1 MFDRVLNT
9 PLKSEVFP
17 LCLSGNFLKKALS
30 IFLETF
36 SCTYVKVYLNIM
48 QSHIK
53 VTIYSLNPFPA
64 GNFKKFRYSKKT
76 NIEITK
82 SKIFTRFSFITK
94 LCSQEWTWLC
104 NKVETRKDFR
114 FCYFWLYFVYQN
126 FQNGYFRIILLT
138 IYSLIN
144 IFL

>member
-1 MFDRVLNT
+1 MFDRVLNR

-17 LCLSGNFLKKALS
+17 LCLSGNFFKKASS

-36 SCTYVKVYLNIM
+36 SCTYVKVYLNKM

-53 VTIYSLNPFPA
+53 VTIYSLIPFPA

-82 SKIFTRFSFITK
+82 SKIFTRFNFITK
-94 LCSQEWTWLC
+94 LCSQE
-104 NKVETRKDFR
+104 
-114 FCYFWLYFVYQN
+114 
-126 FQNGYFRIILLT
+126 
-138 IYSLIN
+138 
-144 IFL
+144 

>member
-17 LCLSGNFLKKALS
+17 LCLSGNFFKKALS

-82 SKIFTRFSFITK
+82 SKIFTRFNFITK
-94 LCSQEWTWLC
+94 LCSQEWTCLC

>member
-1 MFDRVLNT
+1 MFDRVLNR

-17 LCLSGNFLKKALS
+17 LYLSGNFFKKASS

-36 SCTYVKVYLNIM
+36 SCTYVKVYLNKM

-53 VTIYSLNPFPA
+53 VTIYSLIPFPA

-82 SKIFTRFSFITK
+82 SKIFTRFNFITK

-114 FCYFWLYFVYQN
+114 FCCFWLYFVYQN
-126 FQNGYFRIILLT
+126 FQNGYFQIILLT